1 MRILWTVPYLP
12 WPTTSGGKLRQ
23 YQLLRALAQRGH
35 RITLLVQSKTGLTAA
50 AQAQLAPLLERLIC
64 LPRRPL
70 RHPKTLCATLFG
82 TPPLLACVNGFAPR
96 LREQFD
102 RLLDEP
108 WDVVQIEHSY
118 ACQPFLSV
126 LQRRR
131 RPFVLTEH
139 NVESRLSG
147 ATYNKLPGWLAP
159 LAHYDRWRYQRWE
172 QQVLRRAHCIVAVS
186 ADDAAAL
193 AQISGRPTRV
203 VTNGVDGAA
212 FAGVAPDPTS
222 RRVLF
227 VGNYEYAPN
236 VDAVEWAVRE
246 ILPRVWQ
253 TLPEVRFAVCG
264 FALPAR
270 WRHQYPDP
278 RIEWHGYIDS
288 LTALQNQSALF
299 LAPLRDG
306 GGSKLKVLEAL
317 AASLPLVSTAQ
328 GVSGLAL
335 QAGTH
340 FLGGDSAD
348 ALASQIAYA
357 LRHTEQARRIG
368 CAGRAAVAAA
378 YDWQTVAAQLEAV
391 YQEIG

>member
-1 MRILWTVPYLP
+1 MRILWAVPYLP

-35 RITLLVQSKTGLTAA
+35 RITLLVQAKSPLTPDIE
-50 AQAQLAPLLERLIC
+50 AQLSPLLERLIY

-70 RHPKTLCATLFG
+70 RHPKTVCAALFG
-82 TPPLLACVNGFAPR
+82 APPLLACVNGFAPQ
-96 LREQFD
+96 LRDRFD
-102 RLLDEP
+102 RLLDEH

-131 RPFVLTEH
+131 RPFLLTEH
-139 NVESRLSG
+139 NVESKLSG
-147 ATYNKLPGWLAP
+147 ATYNKLPGWLQP

-172 QQVLRRAHCIVAVS
+172 QQVMRHARCVVAVT
-186 ADDAAAL
+186 ADDADAL
-193 AQISGRPTRV
+193 ARISGRPARV
-203 VTNGVDGAA
+203 VINGVDRAA
-212 FAGVAPDPTS
+212 FAGVAPNPAS
-222 RRVLF
+222 QRVLF

-236 VDAVEWAVRE
+236 VDAVEWAVRH
-246 ILPRVWQ
+246 IFPRVWK
-253 TLPEVRFAVCG
+253 TLPGARFAVCG
-264 FALPAR
+264 FALPER
-270 WRHQYPDP
+270 WRRGYPDA
-278 RIEWHGYIDS
+278 RIEWHGYISS
-288 LTALQNQSALF
+288 LTAMQNASALF

-340 FLGGDSAD
+340 Y
-348 ALASQIAYA
+348 LAGATAHDLAAQIVYG
-357 LRHTEQARRIG
+357 LRHPEQSRRIG
-368 CAGRAAVAAA
+368 LAGRAAVASA
-378 YDWQTVAAQLEAV
+378 YDWQTAAAQLEAI
-391 YQEIG
+391 YQEIQ